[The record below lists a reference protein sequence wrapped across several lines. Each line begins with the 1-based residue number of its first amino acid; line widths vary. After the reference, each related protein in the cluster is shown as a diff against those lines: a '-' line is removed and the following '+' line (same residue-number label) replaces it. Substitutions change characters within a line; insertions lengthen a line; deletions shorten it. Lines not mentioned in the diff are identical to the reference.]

1 VYTYVN
7 HIASGK
13 SIANHTKI
21 SYNECKHRGGENM
34 ATSSFLSEVKIENNN
49 EAKRFIKASE
59 EAEEKKDKKTA
70 SDKPYSDASRDEIR
84 MLFK

>member
-1 VYTYVN
+1 
-7 HIASGK
+7 
-13 SIANHTKI
+13 
-21 SYNECKHRGGENM
+21 M

-49 EAKRFIKASE
+49 EAKRFIKAIE
-59 EAEEKKDKKTA
+59 KAEEKKEKKTA